1 MPVSRSPPRVPSNRR
16 THPRTF
22 ISRPSVGPRR
32 MSLVLLAFPL
42 VLFFPGWTLV
52 NLLFPR
58 RGEIDREHDALYRV
72 TLGIVMS
79 IVLLVLV
86 GFLLNA
92 ASPPEGIGLI
102 TGTNLWASLGVLTV
116 AFFVAGWWRGAY
128 PSLGRLPPALEPP
141 GPRGGAGA
149 VAAGG
154 EGRGAAH
161 AAAHGDDA
169 VALRGEAPGGAGG
182 ASEGRRRADETGGGA
197 GGGAVLMAS
206 MEDKQ
211 ALVVRGDLALSGGGG

>member
-1 MPVSRSPPRVPSNRR
+1 
-16 THPRTF
+16 
-22 ISRPSVGPRR
+22 

-128 PSLGRLPPALEPP
+128 PSLGRLHPALKRPAPREPSSLL
-141 GPRGGAGA
+141 GDLDVDRATLAKFRDLAGERERWRRA
-149 VAAGG
+149 VKDAERRTRLHTGTMRSHY
-154 EGRGAAH
+154 EGKLQEAQE
-161 AAAHGDDA
+161 
-169 VALRGEAPGGAGG
+169 ALRKVDAALTKLE
-182 ASEGRRRADETGGGA
+182 EERAAE
-197 GGGAVLMAS
+197 LY
-206 MEDKQ
+206 
-211 ALVVRGDLALSGGGG
+211 